1 MPQASTEATSSG
13 AASGGQLEERID
25 LSTETLQKI
34 TQSKSL
40 PLPDALALLSALEKR
55 CRVGNDS
62 PSLVKVCE
70 ASLELCHDANDYEA
84 LVSTLKT
91 LSTRR
96 SQKSKAIAALVTKCL
111 PWVVDQ
117 EDGFTP
123 LPTTASGDDDDDAAA
138 STATTNQEMLVT
150 ELRNITDGKMYLE
163 AERARLT
170 RTLAILKEAAG
181 DIPSAADVLQDVHVE
196 TYGSISKRE
205 KIEFILEQMRL
216 TLLKRDYIRAYI
228 VSGKVKRS
236 MLDEEGMS
244 ELKIKFYVLLSQ
256 YHSHERDA
264 LELAKCFHAIYST
277 TSASSAAASGGGGD
291 DDEGGEGEEE
301 EKWKESL
308 TNTVVFL
315 CLSEYSNEVKDMME
329 RINIDPH
336 LEKIVEC
343 KETITSFLKNEI
355 IHYPLSHQGTLE
367 SIQAFVNG
375 GETDDAS
382 SALKEHW
389 HTIFHTRIIQHNLRV
404 ASMYYRQIHTSRL
417 ASLLSLTTP
426 ETEKHLSNM
435 VSSGALYAK
444 IDRPKDIVRF
454 AKKRCEEE
462 VLSDW
467 AADIK
472 ELLGLVEETTYLIQK
487 ENMVQSH

>member
-25 LSTETLQKI
+25 LSTETTQKI
-34 TQSKSL
+34 TQAASL
-40 PLPDALALLSALEKR
+40 PLTDALALLSALEKR
-55 CRVGNDS
+55 CRVGNDT

-70 ASLELCHDANDYEA
+70 ASLELCHGAGDHEA

-111 PWVVDQ
+111 PWVVDADG
-117 EDGFTP
+117 DGFTP
-123 LPTTASGDDDDDAAA
+123 LPTASSAEAA
-138 STATTNQEMLVT
+138 TNQETLVT

-170 RTLAILKEAAG
+170 RSLAIIKESSG
-181 DIPSAADVLQDVHVE
+181 DIATAANVLQDVHVE

-216 TLLKRDYIRAYI
+216 TLLKRDYVRAYI
-228 VSGKVKRS
+228 VSNKVKRS

-256 YHSHERDA
+256 YHSQQRDA
-264 LELAKCFHAIYST
+264 LELARCFHAIYST
-277 TSASSAAASGGGGD
+277 ASADAST
-291 DDEGGEGEEE
+291 EEE
-301 EKWKESL
+301 DKDDNKWKESL

-329 RINIDPH
+329 RINLDPQ

-343 KETITSFLKNEI
+343 KETISSFLKNEI
-355 IHYPLSHQGTLE
+355 IHYPLPHQTMLE
-367 SIQAFVNG
+367 SIPAFVNG

-382 SALKEHW
+382 LALKEHW
-389 HTIFHTRIIQHNLRV
+389 HTTFHTRIIQHNLRV
-404 ASMYYRQIHTSRL
+404 VSNYYRQIHTSRL
-417 ASLLSLTTP
+417 ATLLSLTP
-426 ETEKHLSNM
+426 AETEQHLSNM

-467 AADIK
+467 AGDIK

>member
-1 MPQASTEATSSG
+1 MPQSSTEASSSG
-13 AASGGQLEERID
+13 AASGGQLEERVD
-25 LSTETLQKI
+25 LSTETTQKI
-34 TQSKSL
+34 VQAKTL
-40 PLPDALALLSALEKR
+40 PLADGLALLSALEKR
-55 CRVGNDS
+55 CRVGNDT

-70 ASLELCHDANDYEA
+70 ASLELCYEAKDHEA
-84 LVSTLKT
+84 LVTTLKT

-111 PWVVDQ
+111 PWVVDV
-117 EDGFTP
+117 EGDGFTP
-123 LPTTASGDDDDDAAA
+123 LPITSSDDSSAAA
-138 STATTNQEMLVT
+138 NQENLVT

-170 RTLAILKEAAG
+170 RSLAILKESSG
-181 DIPSAADVLQDVHVE
+181 DIATAANVLQDVHVE

-216 TLLKRDYIRAYI
+216 TLLKRDYVRAYI
-228 VSGKVKRS
+228 VSNKVKRS

-264 LELAKCFHAIYST
+264 LELARCFHAIYST
-277 TSASSAAASGGGGD
+277 ASSSSSSD
-291 DDEGGEGEEE
+291 DDEDDTN
-301 EKWKESL
+301 KWKESL

-329 RINIDPH
+329 RINLDPQ

-343 KETITSFLKNEI
+343 KETIKSFLKNEI
-355 IHYPLSHQGTLE
+355 IHYPLPHQTMLE
-367 SIQAFVNG
+367 SIPAFVNG
-375 GETDDAS
+375 GETTDAS
-382 SALKEHW
+382 LALKEHW
-389 HTIFHTRIIQHNLRV
+389 HTTFHTRIIQHNLRV
-404 ASMYYRQIHTSRL
+404 ASLYYRQIHTSRL
-417 ASLLSLTTP
+417 ATLLSLSTA
-426 ETEKHLSNM
+426 ETEQHLSNM

-472 ELLGLVEETTYLIQK
+472 ELLGLVEETSYLIQK

>member
-1 MPQASTEATSSG
+1 M
-13 AASGGQLEERID
+13 
-25 LSTETLQKI
+25 
-34 TQSKSL
+34 
-40 PLPDALALLSALEKR
+40 
-55 CRVGNDS
+55 
-62 PSLVKVCE
+62 
-70 ASLELCHDANDYEA
+70 ELCHEANDYEA
-84 LVSTLKT
+84 LVTTLKT

-111 PWVVDQ
+111 PWVVDS

-123 LPTTASGDDDDDAAA
+123 LPTAAEDATA
-138 STATTNQEMLVT
+138 NQETLVT

-170 RTLAILKEAAG
+170 RSLAILKESAG
-181 DIPSAADVLQDVHVE
+181 DIATAANVLQDVHVE

-216 TLLKRDYIRAYI
+216 TLLKRDYVRAYI
-228 VSGKVKRS
+228 VSNKVKRS

-264 LELAKCFHAIYST
+264 LELAKCFHAIYAT
-277 TSASSAAASGGGGD
+277 ASAAAAASTDGGD
-291 DDEGGEGEEE
+291 DT
-301 EKWKESL
+301 KWKESL

-329 RINIDPH
+329 RINLDPQ
-336 LEKIVEC
+336 LEKIGEC

-355 IHYPLSHQGTLE
+355 IHYPLPHQAMLE
-367 SIQAFVNG
+367 SIPAFVNG

-382 SALKEHW
+382 LALKGHW
-389 HTIFHTRIIQHNLRV
+389 HTTFHTRIIQHNLRV

-417 ASLLSLTTP
+417 ATLLSLTTP
-426 ETEKHLSNM
+426 ETEQHLSNM

-472 ELLGLVEETTYLIQK
+472 ELLGLVDETTYLIQK

>member
-1 MPQASTEATSSG
+1 MPQSSTEASSSG

-25 LSTETLQKI
+25 LSTETTQKI
-34 TQSKSL
+34 VQAKTL
-40 PLPDALALLSALEKR
+40 PLADGLALLSALEKR
-55 CRVGNDS
+55 CRVGNDT

-70 ASLELCHDANDYEA
+70 ASLELCYEAKDHEA
-84 LVSTLKT
+84 LVTTLKT

-111 PWVVDQ
+111 PWVVDVDG
-117 EDGFTP
+117 DGFTP
-123 LPTTASGDDDDDAAA
+123 LPITSSDDSSAAA
-138 STATTNQEMLVT
+138 NQENLVT

-170 RTLAILKEAAG
+170 RSLAILKESSG
-181 DIPSAADVLQDVHVE
+181 DIATAANVLQDVHVE

-216 TLLKRDYIRAYI
+216 TLLKRDYVRAYI
-228 VSGKVKRS
+228 VSNKVKRS

-264 LELAKCFHAIYST
+264 LELARCFHAIYST
-277 TSASSAAASGGGGD
+277 ASSSSSD
-291 DDEGGEGEEE
+291 DDEDDTN
-301 EKWKESL
+301 KWKESL

-329 RINIDPH
+329 RINLDPQ

-343 KETITSFLKNEI
+343 KETIKSFLKNEI
-355 IHYPLSHQGTLE
+355 IHYPLPHQTMLE
-367 SIQAFVNG
+367 SIPAFVNG
-375 GETDDAS
+375 GETTDAS
-382 SALKEHW
+382 LALKEHW
-389 HTIFHTRIIQHNLRV
+389 HTTFHTRIIQHNLRV
-404 ASMYYRQIHTSRL
+404 ASLYYRQIHTSRL
-417 ASLLSLTTP
+417 ATLLSLSTA
-426 ETEKHLSNM
+426 ETEQHLSNM

-472 ELLGLVEETTYLIQK
+472 ELLGLVEETSYLIQK

>member
-1 MPQASTEATSSG
+1 MPQSSTEATSSG

-25 LSTETLQKI
+25 LSTETTQKI
-34 TQSKSL
+34 AQSKSL
-40 PLPDALALLSALEKR
+40 PLTDGLALLSALEKR
-55 CRVGNDS
+55 CRVGNDT
-62 PSLVKVCE
+62 PSLVQVCE
-70 ASLELCHDANDYEA
+70 ASLELCFEANDHEA
-84 LVSTLKT
+84 LVNTLKT

-111 PWVVDQ
+111 PWVVDVDG
-117 EDGFTP
+117 DGFTP
-123 LPTTASGDDDDDAAA
+123 LPTADSAAA
-138 STATTNQEMLVT
+138 AANQENLVT

-170 RTLAILKEAAG
+170 RSLAILKEANG
-181 DIPSAADVLQDVHVE
+181 DIATAATVLQDVHVE

-216 TLLKRDYIRAYI
+216 TLLKRDYVRAYI
-228 VSGKVKRS
+228 VSNKVKRS

-264 LELAKCFHAIYST
+264 LELARCFHAIYST
-277 TSASSAAASGGGGD
+277 ASSASSDED
-291 DDEGGEGEEE
+291 DDNN
-301 EKWKESL
+301 KWKESL

-329 RINIDPH
+329 RINLDPQ
-336 LEKIVEC
+336 LEKIIEC
-343 KETITSFLKNEI
+343 KETIKSFLKNEI
-355 IHYPLSHQGTLE
+355 IHYPLPHQAMLE
-367 SIQAFVNG
+367 SIPAFVNG
-375 GETDDAS
+375 GETTDAS
-382 SALKEHW
+382 LALKEHW
-389 HTIFHTRIIQHNLRV
+389 HTTFHTRIIQHNLRV
-404 ASMYYRQIHTSRL
+404 ASLYYRQIHTSRL
-417 ASLLSLTTP
+417 ATLLSLSTP
-426 ETEKHLSNM
+426 ETEQHLSNM

-444 IDRPKDIVRF
+444 IDRPMDIVRF

>member
-1 MPQASTEATSSG
+1 MAQSSTAATSSG

-25 LSTETLQKI
+25 LSTETTQKI
-34 TQSKSL
+34 AQSKSL
-40 PLPDALALLSALEKR
+40 PLADALALLSALEKR
-55 CRVGNDS
+55 CRVGNDT
-62 PSLVKVCE
+62 PSLVRVCE

-111 PWVVDQ
+111 PWCVDSAK
-117 EDGFTP
+117 DGFTP
-123 LPTTASGDDDDDAAA
+123 LLPMTA
-138 STATTNQEMLVT
+138 NQEILVT

-170 RTLAILKEAAG
+170 RTLAIIKESSG
-181 DIPSAADVLQDVHVE
+181 DIPGAAAVLQDVHVE

-216 TLLKRDYIRAYI
+216 TLLKRDYVRASI
-228 VSGKVKRS
+228 VSNKVKRS
-236 MLDEEGMS
+236 VLDEEGMS
-244 ELKIKFYVLLSQ
+244 ALKIQFYVLLSQ
-256 YHSHERDA
+256 YHLHERDA
-264 LELAKCFHAIYST
+264 FELAKCFHAIYVT
-277 TSASSAAASGGGGD
+277 TITTAATIGD
-291 DDEGGEGEEE
+291 DDDIDTDK
-301 EKWKESL
+301 KWKEAL

-329 RINIDPH
+329 RINIDPQ
-336 LEKIVEC
+336 LEKIIEC
-343 KETITSFLKNEI
+343 KETIKSFLKNEI
-355 IHYPLSHQGTLE
+355 IHYPLPHQLVLE
-367 SIQAFVNG
+367 SIPVFVNG
-375 GETDDAS
+375 GGGGGGGEKDDDDAS
-382 SALKEHW
+382 NALLLREHW
-389 HTIFHTRIIQHNLRV
+389 HTTFHTRIIQHNLRV
-404 ASMYYRQIHTSRL
+404 ASLYYRQIHTSRL
-417 ASLLSLTTP
+417 ATLLSLTTP
-426 ETEKHLSNM
+426 EVEQQLSNM
-435 VSSGALYAK
+435 VSSGAIYAK
-444 IDRPKDIVRF
+444 IDRPRDIVRF

-487 ENMVQSH
+487 ENMLQSH

>member
-1 MPQASTEATSSG
+1 MPQASSEATSSG

-25 LSTETLQKI
+25 LSTETTQKI
-34 TQSKSL
+34 AQSKSL
-40 PLPDALALLSALEKR
+40 PLADALALLSALEKR
-55 CRVGNDS
+55 CRVGNDT

-70 ASLELCHDANDYEA
+70 ASLELCHEANDYEA
-84 LVSTLKT
+84 LVTTLKT

-111 PWVVDQ
+111 PWVVDS

-123 LPTTASGDDDDDAAA
+123 LPTAAKDAA
-138 STATTNQEMLVT
+138 TNQETLVT

-170 RTLAILKEAAG
+170 RSLAILKESAG
-181 DIPSAADVLQDVHVE
+181 DIATAADVLQDVHVE

-216 TLLKRDYIRAYI
+216 TLLKRDYVRAYI
-228 VSGKVKRS
+228 VSNKVKRS

-264 LELAKCFHAIYST
+264 LELAKCFHAIYAT
-277 TSASSAAASGGGGD
+277 ASASAADGGD
-291 DDEGGEGEEE
+291 DT
-301 EKWKESL
+301 KWKESL

-329 RINIDPH
+329 RINLDPQ

-355 IHYPLSHQGTLE
+355 IHYPLPHQAMLE
-367 SIQAFVNG
+367 SIPAFVNG

-382 SALKEHW
+382 LALKGHW
-389 HTIFHTRIIQHNLRV
+389 HTTFHTRIIQHNLRV

-417 ASLLSLTTP
+417 ATLLSLTTP
-426 ETEKHLSNM
+426 ETEQHLSNM

-472 ELLGLVEETTYLIQK
+472 ELLGLVDETTYLIQK

>member
-1 MPQASTEATSSG
+1 MPQASTDATSSG

-25 LSTETLQKI
+25 LSIETTQKI
-34 TQSKSL
+34 EQASSL
-40 PLPDALALLSALEKR
+40 PLTDALALLSALEKR
-55 CRVGNDS
+55 CRVGNDT

-70 ASLELCHDANDYEA
+70 ASLQLCFDANNFEA
-84 LVSTLKT
+84 LIATLKT

-111 PWVVDQ
+111 PWVVNQ
-117 EDGFTP
+117 TDGFTP
-123 LPTTASGDDDDDAAA
+123 CGKWDTAST
-138 STATTNQEMLVT
+138 STADRDTLVT

-170 RTLAILKEAAG
+170 RTLAIIHESSG
-181 DIPSAADVLQDVHVE
+181 DIAKAAEVLQEVHVE
-196 TYGSISKRE
+196 TYGAISKRE

-216 TLLKRDYIRAYI
+216 TLLKRDYVRAYI
-228 VSGKVKRS
+228 VSNKVKRS

-256 YHSHERDA
+256 YHSHEKDA
-264 LELAKCFHAIYST
+264 LELARCFHAVYST
-277 TSASSAAASGGGGD
+277 NTAAGS
-291 DDEGGEGEEE
+291 GEEKEDE
-301 EKWKESL
+301 EDNMKWKESL

-315 CLSEYSNEVKDMME
+315 CLSEYSNETRDMME
-329 RINIDPH
+329 RINLDPQ

-343 KETITSFLKNEI
+343 NETIKSFLKNEI
-355 IHYPLSHQGTLE
+355 IHYPLPHQTQLE
-367 SIQAFVNG
+367 SIPAFVNG
-375 GETDDAS
+375 GENEDVS
-382 SALKEHW
+382 KELCEHW
-389 HTIFHTRIIQHNLRV
+389 HTTFHIRIIQHNLRIV
-404 ASMYYRQIHTSRL
+404 AMYYRQIHTSRL
-417 ASLLSLTTP
+417 AQLLNLSVD
-426 ETEKHLSNM
+426 ETEKHLSGM

-467 AADIK
+467 AGDIK

-487 ENMVQSH
+487 ENMLQAH

>member
-1 MPQASTEATSSG
+1 MPQSSTDATSSG

-25 LSTETLQKI
+25 LSTETTQKI
-34 TQSKSL
+34 AQSKSL
-40 PLPDALALLSALEKR
+40 PLADALALLSALEKR
-55 CRVGNDS
+55 CRVGNDT

-70 ASLELCHDANDYEA
+70 ASLELCYEARDCEA

-96 SQKSKAIAALVTKCL
+96 SQKSKVIAALVTKCL
-111 PWVVDQ
+111 PWCVDAT
-117 EDGFTP
+117 DGFTP
-123 LPTTASGDDDDDAAA
+123 LPTADDGDSSSSADLLL
-138 STATTNQEMLVT
+138 SSNNQEILVT

-170 RTLAILKEAAG
+170 RTLAIIKESSG
-181 DIPSAADVLQDVHVE
+181 DIPGAASVLQDVHVE

-216 TLLKRDYIRAYI
+216 TLLKRDYVRAYI
-228 VSGKVKRS
+228 VSNKVKRS

-244 ELKIKFYVLLSQ
+244 GLKIQFYVLLSQ

-264 LELAKCFHAIYST
+264 LELAKCFHAIYATTIAST
-277 TSASSAAASGGGGD
+277 GDNGD
-291 DDEGGEGEEE
+291 DDD
-301 EKWKESL
+301 KWKESL

-329 RINIDPH
+329 RINIDPQ
-336 LEKIVEC
+336 LEKIIEC
-343 KETITSFLKNEI
+343 KETIKSFLKNEI
-355 IHYPLSHQGTLE
+355 IHYPLPHQSVLE
-367 SIQAFVNG
+367 SIPVFVNG
-375 GETDDAS
+375 GETEDAS
-382 SALKEHW
+382 CALREHW
-389 HTIFHTRIIQHNLRV
+389 HATFHTRIIQHNLRV
-404 ASMYYRQIHTSRL
+404 ASLYYRQIHTSRL
-417 ASLLSLTTP
+417 ATLLSLSTS
-426 ETEKHLSNM
+426 ETEQQLSNM

-487 ENMVQSH
+487 ENMLQSH

>member
-25 LSTETLQKI
+25 LSTETTQKI
-34 TQSKSL
+34 AQASSL
-40 PLPDALALLSALEKR
+40 PLADALALLSALEKR
-55 CRVGNDS
+55 CRVGNDT

-70 ASLELCHDANDYEA
+70 ASLDVCHGAGDYEA

-111 PWVVDQ
+111 PWVVDADG
-117 EDGFTP
+117 DGFTP
-123 LPTTASGDDDDDAAA
+123 LPTTSNNKEEAA
-138 STATTNQEMLVT
+138 TNQETLVT

-170 RTLAILKEAAG
+170 RSLAILKESSG
-181 DIPSAADVLQDVHVE
+181 DIATAANVLQDVHVE

-216 TLLKRDYIRAYI
+216 TLLKRDYVRAYI
-228 VSGKVKRS
+228 VSNKVKRS

-256 YHSHERDA
+256 YHSQQKDA
-264 LELAKCFHAIYST
+264 LELARCFHAIYST
-277 TSASSAAASGGGGD
+277 ASSTAAAAAADGSD
-291 DDEGGEGEEE
+291 DNN
-301 EKWKESL
+301 KWKESL

-329 RINIDPH
+329 RINLDPQ

-355 IHYPLSHQGTLE
+355 IHYPLPHQTMLE
-367 SIQAFVNG
+367 SIPAFVSG

-382 SALKEHW
+382 LALKEHW
-389 HTIFHTRIIQHNLRV
+389 HTTFHTRIIQHNLRV
-404 ASMYYRQIHTSRL
+404 VSRYYRQIHTSRL
-417 ASLLSLTTP
+417 ATLLSLTTA
-426 ETEKHLSNM
+426 ETEQHLSNM

-467 AADIK
+467 AGDIK

>member
-1 MPQASTEATSSG
+1 MPQSSTEASSSG

-25 LSTETLQKI
+25 LSTETTQKI
-34 TQSKSL
+34 VQAKTL
-40 PLPDALALLSALEKR
+40 PLADGLALLSALEKR
-55 CRVGNDS
+55 CRVGNDT

-70 ASLELCHDANDYEA
+70 ASLELCYEAKDHEA
-84 LVSTLKT
+84 LVTTLKT

-111 PWVVDQ
+111 PWVVDVDG
-117 EDGFTP
+117 DGFTP
-123 LPTTASGDDDDDAAA
+123 LPITSSDDSSAAA
-138 STATTNQEMLVT
+138 NQENLVT

-170 RTLAILKEAAG
+170 RSLAILKESSG
-181 DIPSAADVLQDVHVE
+181 DIATAANVLQDVHVE

-216 TLLKRDYIRAYI
+216 TLLKRDYVRAYI
-228 VSGKVKRS
+228 VSNKVKRS

-264 LELAKCFHAIYST
+264 LELARCFHAIYST
-277 TSASSAAASGGGGD
+277 ASSSSSS
-291 DDEGGEGEEE
+291 DDEDDTN
-301 EKWKESL
+301 KWKESL

-329 RINIDPH
+329 RINLDPQ

-343 KETITSFLKNEI
+343 KETIKSFLKNEI
-355 IHYPLSHQGTLE
+355 IHYPLPHQTMLE
-367 SIQAFVNG
+367 SIPAFVNG
-375 GETDDAS
+375 GETTDAS
-382 SALKEHW
+382 LALKEHW
-389 HTIFHTRIIQHNLRV
+389 HTTFHTRIIQHNLRV
-404 ASMYYRQIHTSRL
+404 ASLYYRQIHTSRL
-417 ASLLSLTTP
+417 ATLLSLSTA
-426 ETEKHLSNM
+426 ETEQHLSNM

-472 ELLGLVEETTYLIQK
+472 ELLGLVEETSYLIQK

>member
-1 MPQASTEATSSG
+1 MPQSSTEATSSG

-25 LSTETLQKI
+25 LSTETTQKI
-34 TQSKSL
+34 TQAASL
-40 PLPDALALLSALEKR
+40 PLTDALALLSALEKR
-55 CRVGNDS
+55 CRVGNDT

-70 ASLELCHDANDYEA
+70 ASLELCHGAGDHEA

-111 PWVVDQ
+111 PWVVDADG
-117 EDGFTP
+117 DGFTP
-123 LPTTASGDDDDDAAA
+123 LPT
-138 STATTNQEMLVT
+138 STTEEATNQENLVT

-170 RTLAILKEAAG
+170 RSLAILKESSG
-181 DIPSAADVLQDVHVE
+181 DIATAANVLQDVHVE

-216 TLLKRDYIRAYI
+216 TLLKRDYVRAYI
-228 VSGKVKRS
+228 VSNKVKRS

-256 YHSHERDA
+256 YHSHQKDA
-264 LELAKCFHAIYST
+264 LELARCFHAIYST
-277 TSASSAAASGGGGD
+277 ASAEQDGGD
-291 DDEGGEGEEE
+291 G
-301 EKWKESL
+301 KWKESL

-329 RINIDPH
+329 RINLDPQ

-343 KETITSFLKNEI
+343 KDTITSFLKNEI
-355 IHYPLSHQGTLE
+355 IHYPLPHQTMLE
-367 SIQAFVNG
+367 SIPAFVSG

-382 SALKEHW
+382 LALKEHW
-389 HTIFHTRIIQHNLRV
+389 HTTFHTRIIQHNLRV
-404 ASMYYRQIHTSRL
+404 ASIYYRQIHTSRL
-417 ASLLSLTTP
+417 ATLLSLTAA
-426 ETEKHLSNM
+426 ETEQHLSNM

-487 ENMVQSH
+487 ENMIQSH